1 MAQLSANS
9 TQFNFQK
16 PTYCRKEKSLDLLCS
31 NFLNLYDQDRGEMI
45 ETHDACARLG
55 VDKRRLRDFIVILES
70 IGLLKKER
78 KNHYSWK
85 GFGVLPKTFQLL
97 QRGGLGE
104 SYTRLEDDEAS
115 QVVEDG
121 RGGKLDNRKE
131 NCIELLT
138 QKFVKLFLCS
148 ELELIS
154 IDEAAILLN
163 GDAQDPSLIQTK
175 VKRLYDIAN
184 VLASM
189 NIIQKTYQPE
199 TKRFVFRWIG
209 IRREAEMATTN
220 DLALKTKRRTI
231 ENEATD
237 TSAKRHM
244 GDQSSKGTT
253 SQTVV
258 APSQTPCEGRSPK
271 KVVENDLEK
280 GSIPDIEKHRFGPF
294 APTTVRLKTNPKAR
308 IILEHRSRIGRVL
321 PKLTV
326 LNIISTKLLK
336 KERKNH
342 YSWKGFGVLPKTF
355 QLLQRGGLGESY
367 TRLEDDE
374 VSQVGRCILRPVV
387 TVPLDSSSSA
397 SSRQG
402 SPVSSLGGKLDNRKE
417 NCLELLT
424 QKFVKLFLCSELELI
439 SVDEAANILNGDA
452 QDPSLIQTKVKR
464 LYDIAN
470 VLASMNIIEKTY
482 QPETKRFVFR
492 WIGMRGE
499 AEMATINDLVL
510 KNKRRTIENE
520 PTSTSAK
527 RHMGDQ
533 SSKGTTS
540 QTVVAPS
547 QTPCESR
554 SPKKVVE
561 NDLEKGPITTVPQ
574 DKPQGKNNGT
584 QIQDWESLALT
595 HRPQYH
601 QHQGTASFFDE

>member
-1 MAQLSANS
+1 
-9 TQFNFQK
+9 
-16 PTYCRKEKSLDLLCS
+16 
-31 NFLNLYDQDRGEMI
+31 MI

-104 SYTRLEDDEAS
+104 SYTRLEDDEVS

-209 IRREAEMATTN
+209 IRGEAEMATTN

-280 GSIPDIEKHRFGPF
+280 GSIPDIEKHRFGPS
-294 APTTVRLKTNPKAR
+294 APK
-308 IILEHRSRIGRVL
+308 
-321 PKLTV
+321 
-326 LNIISTKLLK
+326 
-336 KERKNH
+336 
-342 YSWKGFGVLPKTF
+342 
-355 QLLQRGGLGESY
+355 
-367 TRLEDDE
+367 
-374 VSQVGRCILRPVV
+374 
-387 TVPLDSSSSA
+387 
-397 SSRQG
+397 
-402 SPVSSLGGKLDNRKE
+402 
-417 NCLELLT
+417 
-424 QKFVKLFLCSELELI
+424 
-439 SVDEAANILNGDA
+439 
-452 QDPSLIQTKVKR
+452 
-464 LYDIAN
+464 
-470 VLASMNIIEKTY
+470 
-482 QPETKRFVFR
+482 
-492 WIGMRGE
+492 
-499 AEMATINDLVL
+499 
-510 KNKRRTIENE
+510 
-520 PTSTSAK
+520 
-527 RHMGDQ
+527 
-533 SSKGTTS
+533 
-540 QTVVAPS
+540 
-547 QTPCESR
+547 
-554 SPKKVVE
+554 
-561 NDLEKGPITTVPQ
+561 TVPQ
-574 DKPQGKNNGT
+574 DKPKSKNNIGT

-601 QHQGTASFFDE
+601 QHQGTASFFDELLQFFGALRDLFSHYRGAWNNYHSEVAGKDPAQP